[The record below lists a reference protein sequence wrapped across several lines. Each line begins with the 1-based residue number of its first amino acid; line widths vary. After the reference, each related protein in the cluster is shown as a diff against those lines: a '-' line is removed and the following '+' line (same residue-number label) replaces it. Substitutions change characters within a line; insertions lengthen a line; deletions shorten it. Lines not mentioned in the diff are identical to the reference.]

1 MTTARPVEVR
11 TLPEPEERTPLT
23 LEHVAAQVLQNCAG
37 GFGIGAAAA
46 ILFWW
51 AGVDPAQSWPYS
63 TGAAVICAGVATAI
77 RAWADEWRDVRKRAE
92 WEAAIENAQ
101 AQADEM
107 EETNDQLQDVIG
119 ERNARIEEMR
129 IEIARLR
136 WANDQLR
143 TESTPNYRSATPAAQ
158 PEADDAS
165 ALLTLR
171 YNTGRHPARAT
182 LRGWGWSDA
191 RTASAISTL
200 CAAGVLDMAD
210 AQHPK
215 WLHADGRSAMSAL
228 ADYRAQAANGGG
240 ANPAATPSSWSPRHA
255 ATIPAG
261 EGEQ

>member
-23 LEHVAAQVLQNCAG
+23 LEHVAAQVLQNAAG
-37 GFGIGAAAA
+37 GIGIGGAIA

-51 AGVDPAQSWPYS
+51 AGFDPAQTWPYS
-63 TGAAVICAGVATAI
+63 TGAAIICAGVATAI
-77 RAWADEWRDVRKRAE
+77 RAWADEWRDSRKRAQ
-92 WEAAIENAQ
+92 WEAAIENSQ
-101 AQADEM
+101 AQADEL
-107 EETNDQLQDVIG
+107 EEINEQLQDVIG
-119 ERNARIEEMR
+119 ERDARIEEQR
-129 IEIARLR
+129 IEIARLK

-143 TESTPNYRSATPAAQ
+143 TESTPSFRSATPAAQ
-158 PEADDAS
+158 AEADDAA

-191 RTASAISTL
+191 RTAAAITTL

-215 WLHADGRSAMSAL
+215 WLHADGRSAANAL
-228 ADYRAQAANGGG
+228 ADYRAQAADGGG
-240 ANPAATPSSWSPRHA
+240 A
-255 ATIPAG
+255 
-261 EGEQ
+261 